1 MSKEVKIT
9 IYKTMLKPAAVCRS
23 ETWPVT
29 EMDVKRLNTWDR
41 KILRRI
47 YGPEVEQGM
56 WRERTNQEL
65 RELYEDLDIVA
76 DIKRADWND

>member
-1 MSKEVKIT
+1 
-9 IYKTMLKPAAVCRS
+9 
-23 ETWPVT
+23 
-29 EMDVKRLNTWDR
+29 MDVKRLNTWEI